1 MGRFGKP
8 DKSGNCANYMNL
20 MRRLSGHLDA
30 GTAVA
35 LVTVVSTDGS
45 VPREVGAK
53 MLVFEDGSIEGT
65 VGGGALEAEAIRAAV
80 DALKAGASRKAAFT
94 LEPKKLGMYCAG
106 QVEVFIDVFQRS
118 LRLVILGG
126 GHVAERLGKVAA
138 GAGIPYVVAD
148 DRPQFANEK
157 RFPDAA
163 QVVVG
168 RPQDLVK
175 DLVKHPEDYVAI
187 VTRCHAFDIECLAE
201 ALKTG
206 APYIGL
212 IGSRAKI
219 RQVFAILNKRGVH
232 PEKDGR
238 VYSPIGLD
246 LGDKTPGTIAVS
258 IVSEILKLKNAAS
271 GNHMR
276 LSTQHSAVST
286 QSERTGD

>member
-1 MGRFGKP
+1 MQ
-8 DKSGNCANYMNL
+8 L
-20 MRRLSGHLDA
+20 MRRLSEHLDA
-30 GTAVA
+30 GTEVA
-35 LVTVVSTDGS
+35 MVTVVSTDGS

-65 VGGGALEAEAIRAAV
+65 VGGGALEAMAIKSAV
-80 DALKAGASRKAAFT
+80 EALKAGRSGKEAFT

-106 QVEVFIDVFQRS
+106 KVEVFVDVFKRS
-118 LRLVILGG
+118 LRLIILGG

-157 RFPDAA
+157 RFPEAS
-163 QVVVG
+163 QVLVG

-219 RQVFAILNKRGVH
+219 KQVFAILNKRGVH
-232 PEKDGR
+232 PESDGR

-258 IVSEILKLKNAAS
+258 VVSEILKLKNAAS
-271 GNHMR
+271 GGHMR
-276 LSTQHSAVST
+276 LAKEKQDAHV
-286 QSERTGD
+286 